1 MPGGFRSGR
10 LDIKGE
16 TSMPDIRV
24 EIVIQEDLSQ
34 AQLVYFQGLQVQNS
48 EDDCTQL
55 SGQIAD
61 YSALYG
67 LLERLRDLNLH
78 LVSVQVKPIL
88 PKGIKK

>member
-1 MPGGFRSGR
+1 M
-10 LDIKGE
+10 LDIH
-16 TSMPDIRV
+16 V

-34 AQLVYFQGLQVQNS
+34 AQLVYFEGLQIEKS

-88 PKGIKK
+88 PKGTTK